1 MLRVG
6 SLCYGTLLFIAQLAY
21 LRIDADADQP
31 TPLRR
36 VLWDALAVSM
46 LALCAYELYAYL
58 LGRWA

>member
-6 SLCYGTLLFIAQLAY
+6 SLCDGTLLFIAQLAY

-46 LALCAYELYAYL
+46 LVLCAYELYAYL